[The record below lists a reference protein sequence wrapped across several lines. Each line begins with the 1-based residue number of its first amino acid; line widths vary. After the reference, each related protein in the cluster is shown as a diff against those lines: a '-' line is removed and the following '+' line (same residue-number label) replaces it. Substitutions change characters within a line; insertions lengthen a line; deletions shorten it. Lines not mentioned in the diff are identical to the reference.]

1 MAVSRAPAAPEI
13 TVRGTWCAGGIR
25 LSHPKEEVR
34 GFCVCERGGGGRSH
48 QKGRDRKFPG
58 TEHSAVCNIPASHS
72 AIEGNLRLI
81 TGQVGQL
88 EGGRTPV

>member
-1 MAVSRAPAAPEI
+1 M
-13 TVRGTWCAGGIR
+13 
-25 LSHPKEEVR
+25 
-34 GFCVCERGGGGRSH
+34 GGRSH
-48 QKGRDRKFPG
+48 QEGRDRKFPG

-88 EGGRTPV
+88 EGGRTPVSKSIPETQQTRAKRGKLRMLPLKIHLQGPV